1 MKMIWNVF
9 SVTLSSP
16 QPGGGHQCSKPGG
29 SKPARLSRNQRGTM
43 DSGDQSRAVRCQCS
57 HEYNLSPPGA
67 ALSFQ
72 PFNLPSRATGTKIR
86 RMSQINRVLL
96 MLCTGLHITWLFL
109 GHPAVSREN
118 KTNLP
123 LQTSA
128 RMSLTLDII
137 QTGKQNKALQLPLVA
152 NL

>member
-16 QPGGGHQCSKPGG
+16 QPGGGHQRSKPGG

-43 DSGDQSRAVRCQCS
+43 DSGDQSRAVRCQCN
-57 HEYNLSPPGA
+57 HEYNLSLPGA

-96 MLCTGLHITWLFL
+96 MLCTGLHDFFWDTLLYHEKINLTFHSRRRHECLWHWILFKL
-109 GHPAVSREN
+109 GN
-118 KTNLP
+118 KIKLSNC
-123 LQTSA
+123 
-128 RMSLTLDII
+128 
-137 QTGKQNKALQLPLVA
+137 PLVA